1 MSYTLVLEWMPGD
14 LYMSAVTARC
24 TAPTSS
30 YSVVWLPPNKVYQ
43 ITLYCGS
50 TSLVS
55 FLVGAFRG
63 KAWSY
68 MSSTTLL
75 SLGNLSVWYTANHPV
90 LSDFSLDLGT
100 NEVVGLIGLNGA
112 GKTTFIKTVA
122 GLLPG
127 YHLDSAVWEG
137 QPFAFR
143 DKAFKRSRYIVFA
156 EDRSF
161 QYFTFREYLA
171 YVAASYDVPLPDVTG
186 LVKGFHFEDYTDV
199 LLKELSTGNLKKA
212 YLITA
217 FALRPKLLLLDEPVN
232 GLDFQS
238 TEFLYQLMGGYKQY
252 GTLLFSSHILE
263 SICLTCD
270 RVLVLEHGRISQTFT
285 GAEIAAG
292 NIREVLTDEEHH

>member
-1 MSYTLVLEWMPGD
+1 
-14 LYMSAVTARC
+14 
-24 TAPTSS
+24 
-30 YSVVWLPPNKVYQ
+30 
-43 ITLYCGS
+43 
-50 TSLVS
+50 
-55 FLVGAFRG
+55 
-63 KAWSY
+63 
-68 MSSTTLL
+68 MSSTALL
-75 SLGNLSVWYTANHPV
+75 SLNNLSVWYTAGHPV
-90 LSDFSLDLGT
+90 LSGLSLDLGEH
-100 NEVVGLIGLNGA
+100 EVVGLIGLNGA

-127 YHLDSAVWEG
+127 YHLDKAAWNSHS
-137 QPFAFR
+137 FSFC
-143 DKAFKRSRYIVFA
+143 DKAFKQSRYIVFA

-171 YVAASYDVPLPDVTG
+171 YVSASYGVPLPDVSG
-186 LVKGFHFEDYTDV
+186 LVKGFHFQDYTDV

-263 SICLTCD
+263 SICLTSD
-270 RVLVLEHGRISQTFT
+270 RVLVLEQGRISRTFA

-292 NIREVLTDEEHH
+292 NIREVLADEENN